1 MSNLVTE
8 ARLLGVAA
16 APGLAV
22 APCLIVRPFQGLDDI
37 RLSISVDQVDG
48 EIKRFDQAVD
58 RGVTQIEAIRS
69 KAEAAGELTGAAV
82 IEAQAFML
90 MDPVLLDG
98 VKEKIQGLLPAERA
112 VQETIEEHANILAGL
127 DDPYL
132 RERAQDIRDLG
143 GRLLGILTGQESMDL
158 SNLESDVI
166 LVGYDI
172 TPSQMA
178 SLDTKRV
185 KGIVAEI
192 GGKTSHTAILANNME
207 IPAVLGCVGVL
218 SHVEEGQT
226 IFVDGSAGAVE
237 VGISEKRAEE
247 LQTVA
252 LRRKQLQE
260 TLKELVNLPTQTKDG
275 FRIELAANIM
285 NPQGAERAI
294 SVGADGVGLY
304 RTEFLYMDRP
314 NLPSEEEQYQVY
326 SQAVKA
332 FAGKPVIIRTMDI
345 GGDKE
350 VASLKLPKEDNPFL
364 GYRALRI
371 CLDNP
376 ELFKAQLR
384 AILRAGAHGKALIM
398 YPMVASLQEIRAA
411 NAILEEAK
419 ESLRKEGL
427 PFDESLEVGIMIE
440 IPSAAITADLLVDD
454 VAFFS
459 IGSNDLTQ
467 YTLAVDRMNQR
478 ISHLYN
484 HFEPGVLR
492 LIRNVIQ
499 VANQAE
505 SPKFAGMCGEMAADP
520 LATLLLLGFGMTE
533 FSVNPANLL
542 RIKKIIT
549 SVEMSY
555 AKKVA
560 EEAMQLSTA
569 EEIVAYLK
577 ESIPEELR
585 EYL

>member
-1 MSNLVTE
+1 MSNLVTK

-22 APCLIVRPFQGLDDI
+22 APCLIVLPFQGLDTVG
-37 RLSISVDQVDG
+37 LSISANQVED
-48 EIKRFDQAVD
+48 EIKRFEQAVET
-58 RGVTQIEAIRS
+58 GTTQIEVIRAR
-69 KAEAAGELTGAAV
+69 AEAAGELTRAAV

-90 MDPVLLDG
+90 MDPVLIDG

-112 VQETIEEHANILAGL
+112 VYGTIEEHANILASL

-143 GRLLGILTGQESMDL
+143 GRLLGILTGQESIDL
-158 SNLESDVI
+158 SNLDADVI
-166 LVGYDI
+166 LVGHDI

-178 SLDTKRV
+178 SLDIKRV
-185 KGIVAEI
+185 KGIVAEV

-207 IPAVLGCVGVL
+207 IPAVLGCVGAL
-218 SHVEEGQT
+218 SHVQDGQT
-226 IFVDGSAGAVE
+226 IFVDGSAGTVE
-237 VGISEKRAEE
+237 MGISEERAQE
-247 LQTVA
+247 LQELA
-252 LRRKQLQE
+252 LHRKKLQE
-260 TLKELVNLPTQTKDG
+260 TLKELAHVPTQTKDG
-275 FRIELAANIM
+275 TQIDLAANIM
-285 NPQGAERAI
+285 NPQGAERAVA
-294 SVGADGVGLY
+294 VGADGVGLY

-314 NLPSEEEQYQVY
+314 NLPGEEEQYQAY
-326 SQAVKA
+326 RQAVKA

-371 CLDNP
+371 CLEDTG
-376 ELFKAQLR
+376 LFKTQLR
-384 AILRAGAHGKALIM
+384 AILRAGVHGKALIM

-411 NAILEEAK
+411 NRILEEAK
-419 ESLRKEGL
+419 DSLREEGL
-427 PFDESLEVGIMIE
+427 PFDEELKAGIMIE
-440 IPSAAITADLLVDD
+440 IPSTAVTADLLIDD

-499 VANQAE
+499 VANQAG

-542 RIKKIIT
+542 RIKKMIT
-549 SVEMSY
+549 SVEISY

-560 EEAMQLSTA
+560 EEAMKLSTS
-569 EEIVAYLK
+569 EEIMVYLK